1 MLDSVAR
8 VLYSKLHALCLTF
21 GRLRRRKVL
30 LSGVIVSEFLKIY
43 LHCLFLS
50 QTKKILPW
58 NVVFWKCLCYWA
70 VIVICK
76 VTATLGRM
84 FSHYLDCMWLSKK
97 NYMWVVDWSCRSI
110 WTTSLPAA
118 MCGMIC
124 LPVVL
129 ANVIYVTGKKVSCSI
144 LFLFNFCS
152 LFVPLGYEVSSEFI
166 HSNLFG
172 IVSKPYVF
180 YFEI

>member
-1 MLDSVAR
+1 
-8 VLYSKLHALCLTF
+8 
-21 GRLRRRKVL
+21 
-30 LSGVIVSEFLKIY
+30 
-43 LHCLFLS
+43 
-50 QTKKILPW
+50 
-58 NVVFWKCLCYWA
+58 
-70 VIVICK
+70 
-76 VTATLGRM
+76 
-84 FSHYLDCMWLSKK
+84 
-97 NYMWVVDWSCRSI
+97 
-110 WTTSLPAA
+110 

-172 IVSKPYVF
+172 IVSKTYVF